1 MTPFI
6 ILL

>member
-6 ILL
+6 